1 MLSYLPEKHN
11 FVLYDPI
18 FFFTSEQLF
27 SINAFHVG
35 ESFLGRIILSVI
47 YSRFTFW
54 GRLVELYDAVYWNE
68 IKCSESRVANCKK
81 PQRQIIINILLLGS
95 HRFLLYEHFN
105 DHLIITCDRYFY
117 GINQPVPFWDI
128 HLFRVMMPLF
138 YRGNILTKSGSLLT
152 ITFQ

>member
-1 MLSYLPEKHN
+1 MYTRVTVIY

-81 PQRQIIINILLLGS
+81 TQRQIIINILLLGS
-95 HRFLLYEHFN
+95 HRFLLYDYYYYYF
-105 DHLIITCDRYFY
+105 LWLLKAFIIHYTCSCFT
-117 GINQPVPFWDI
+117 
-128 HLFRVMMPLF
+128 M
-138 YRGNILTKSGSLLT
+138 
-152 ITFQ
+152 ITS